1 MLSSCNSWSRKS
13 APSDRACKRHLE
25 LKTTEGRPRK
35 YYYSE
40 MSDVAEVAAAEGVVA
55 APTADS
61 NDVKLGEHAIYS
73 VLSLYLWEEFAV

>member
-1 MLSSCNSWSRKS
+1 
-13 APSDRACKRHLE
+13 
-25 LKTTEGRPRK
+25 
-35 YYYSE
+35 